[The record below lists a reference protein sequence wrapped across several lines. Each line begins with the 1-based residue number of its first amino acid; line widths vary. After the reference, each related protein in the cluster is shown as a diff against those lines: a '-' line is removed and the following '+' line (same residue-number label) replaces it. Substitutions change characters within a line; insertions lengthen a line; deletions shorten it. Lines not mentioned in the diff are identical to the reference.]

1 MSQHRFIEPTPTPA
15 TSWRSVVLFGAN
27 VASYKFA
34 LAKSLLEI
42 AAAGNDH
49 VTLAALAEPFSR
61 QICEHLK
68 LAEKQGTSAQSRF
81 LDACRSFNAGE
92 IDKAA
97 LIATTERLGFQNVI
111 DAFHVVQGEDVP
123 IRFFH
128 DQRRTENPSISLDD
142 SLFKLAAG
150 EQGASLP
157 LEAEARW
164 RLVGLR

>member
-1 MSQHRFIEPTPTPA
+1 MSQHRFLEPTPTPA
-15 TSWRSVVLFGAN
+15 TSWRSAVLFGAN
-27 VASYKFA
+27 AASYKFA

-68 LAEKQGTSAQSRF
+68 LADKQRTSAQSRF
-81 LDACRSFNAGE
+81 LDACRAFNAGG

-97 LIATTERLGFQNVI
+97 LIATTEKLGFQNVI
-111 DAFHVVQGEDVP
+111 DAFHVVPREDVP

-128 DQRRTENPSISLDD
+128 DQRRAGTPGISLDD
-142 SLFKLAAG
+142 SLFELTAG

-157 LEAEARW
+157 LEADD
-164 RLVGLR
+164 